1 MSVGS
6 EGVSHGRRLGQLG
19 ALLRRERGLTALVA
33 MAVAGIGIAAYLTSV
48 HYLDVPLACPANTL
62 INCAQVTSS
71 AYSVVPG
78 TQIPIT
84 IPGLLW
90 FIVSGGLAV
99 VALVRAADERPE
111 PERLRLYHLVWG
123 AAGLLFVLY
132 LVYCEI
138 VLLHRLC
145 EWCTVVHVLTL
156 ATFLIAL
163 SRWQQGPAPVEARQ
177 SAQSAVTAQ
186 RRGYTAP
193 THAAPSAHPSHT
205 SARPARSSRAAPAS
219 ASTRPRSKR
228 R

>member
-1 MSVGS
+1 MSLRIERES
-6 EGVSHGRRLGQLG
+6 RTARLG
-19 ALLRRERGLTALVA
+19 ALLRRERGLTALIG
-33 MAVAGIGIAAYLTSV
+33 MAVVGIGVAAYLTAV

-84 IPGLLW
+84 LPGMLW
-90 FIVSGGLAV
+90 FIVSGGLAIL
-99 VALVRAADERPE
+99 ALTRAADERPE
-111 PERLRLYHLVWG
+111 PARLRLYHLLWG

-145 EWCTVVHVLTL
+145 EWCTVVHLLTL
-156 ATFLIAL
+156 ATFLVAL
-163 SRWQQGPAPVEARQ
+163 SRWQQESAPLPARQ
-177 SAQSAVTAQ
+177 
-186 RRGYTAP
+186 
-193 THAAPSAHPSHT
+193 PSAAHRERPV
-205 SARPARSSRAAPAS
+205 PARQPMNAHAPRVAATPVRSRRAVNAGNAAAAS
-219 ASTRPRSKR
+219 KARGKR

>member
-1 MSVGS
+1 
-6 EGVSHGRRLGQLG
+6 
-19 ALLRRERGLTALVA
+19 
-33 MAVAGIGIAAYLTSV
+33 MAGAGIANAAYLTAV
-48 HYLDVPLACPANTL
+48 HYLDVPLACPANAL

-84 IPGLLW
+84 IPGMLW

-99 VALVRAADERPE
+99 VALVRAAVERPE
-111 PERLRLYHLVWG
+111 PERLRLIHLLWG

-145 EWCTVVHVLTL
+145 EWCTVVHLLTL
-156 ATFLIAL
+156 ATFLVAL
-163 SRWQQGPAPVEARQ
+163 SRWQQEPVHILVQ
-177 SAQSAVTAQ
+177 QPYTP
-186 RRGYTAP
+186 RREHP
-193 THAAPSAHPSHT
+193 THP
-205 SARPARSSRAAPAS
+205 PARTTTQSMNAHVPRLSPIP
-219 ASTRPRSKR
+219 PRSRRAMHAGATSKARGKR

>member
-1 MSVGS
+1 MSVGGG
-6 EGVSHGRRLGQLG
+6 EEVSSIGRLG

-33 MAVAGIGIAAYLTSV
+33 MAVAGIGIAAYLTAV
-48 HYLDVPLACPANTL
+48 HYLDVPLACPANAL

-99 VALVRAADERPE
+99 LALIRAADGRPE
-111 PERLRLYHLVWG
+111 PERLRLYQVLWG

-145 EWCTVVHVLTL
+145 EWCTVVHLLTL
-156 ATFLIAL
+156 ATFLVAL
-163 SRWQQGPAPVEARQ
+163 SRWQQGPAPSPARQ
-177 SAQSAVTAQ
+177 PATATP
-186 RRGYTAP
+186 RRERATP
-193 THAAPSAHPSHT
+193 THTAPSAHTP
-205 SARPARSSRAAPAS
+205 RSRRGAAAGV
-219 ASTRPRSKR
+219 STRSRSKR

>member
-1 MSVGS
+1 MGLRIEETVRQRGA
-6 EGVSHGRRLGQLG
+6 RLG
-19 ALLRRERGLTALVA
+19 ALLRRERGLTALVTMA
-33 MAVAGIGIAAYLTSV
+33 IVGFAVAVYLTAV
-48 HYLDVPLACPANTL
+48 HYLDVPLACPANAL

-84 IPGLLW
+84 IPGMLW

-99 VALVRAADERPE
+99 VALACMARERLQPV
-111 PERLRLYHLVWG
+111 RLRLIQLLWG

-145 EWCTVVHVLTL
+145 EWCTVVHLLTL
-156 ATFLIAL
+156 ATFLVAL
-163 SRWQQGPAPVEARQ
+163 SRWQQEPTPVLARKPRTPHREHLLRTTPQSTNAHAPR
-177 SAQSAVTAQ
+177 
-186 RRGYTAP
+186 
-193 THAAPSAHPSHT
+193 
-205 SARPARSSRAAPAS
+205 AS
-219 ASTRPRSKR
+219 ATLPRSRRAMNAGATSKAHGKR

>member
-1 MSVGS
+1 MGLRI
-6 EGVSHGRRLGQLG
+6 EGALRQGGARLG

-33 MAVAGIGIAAYLTSV
+33 MAVAGFAVAVYLTAV
-48 HYLDVPLACPANTL
+48 HYLDVPLACPANAL

-71 AYSVVPG
+71 LYSVVPG

-84 IPGLLW
+84 LPGMLW

-99 VALVRAADERPE
+99 VALARIARERPE
-111 PERLRLYHLVWG
+111 PVRLRLIHLLWG

-145 EWCTVVHVLTL
+145 EWCTVVHLLTL
-156 ATFLIAL
+156 ATFLVAL
-163 SRWQQGPAPVEARQ
+163 SRWQQGPAPVLAQQPSLRRREHPTRAPVRTTTQ
-177 SAQSAVTAQ
+177 STNAH
-186 RRGYTAP
+186 AP
-193 THAAPSAHPSHT
+193 
-205 SARPARSSRAAPAS
+205 RSSA
-219 ASTRPRSKR
+219 TLPRSRRAMHAGTTSKARGKR